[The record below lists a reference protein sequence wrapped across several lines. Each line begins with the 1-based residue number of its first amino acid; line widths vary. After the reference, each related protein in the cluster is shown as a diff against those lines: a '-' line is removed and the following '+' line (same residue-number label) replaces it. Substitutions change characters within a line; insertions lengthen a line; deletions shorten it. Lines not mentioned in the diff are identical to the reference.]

1 VPIQEL
7 VDFFNDRFQDDRVQ
21 YLPDEPLRLRGDRVV
36 GQFCGFRISSR
47 FRPLLRAADLE
58 IESHEACT
66 HVTSSAGQLLGT
78 RELFDAAALARAVV
92 YVDRLGRLVH
102 MLNYL
107 VHSDRYRTLFLRVE
121 PRHVLG
127 VRADHGRDFEDVLNR
142 CGLAP
147 AQVVIT
153 LDSVIR
159 GAESPALLEGLQ
171 NYRRNGYRIAV
182 LVDRTILALNGID
195 PLLAL
200 APDYAR
206 LDGAFAYA
214 ALARF
219 EVNSEYRH
227 AVRRLRDRGTA
238 VIQDDVET
246 NTQARFAADAGVEL
260 LSGPLAGLAVKDIHW
275 KDPSRQLH
283 LLHQV
288 DHKPSTLNLRFS
300 A

>member
-1 VPIQEL
+1 MPIQEL

-21 YLPDEPLRLRGDRVV
+21 YLPDEPLRLRGERVV
-36 GQFCGFRISSR
+36 AQFYGFRLSSR
-47 FRPLLRAADLE
+47 FRPLLRAADLG

-66 HVTSSAGQLLGT
+66 HVTSGDGQLLGT
-78 RELFDAAALARAVV
+78 RELFDAAALANAVV
-92 YVDRLGRLVH
+92 YVDRLSRLVH

-127 VRADHGRDFEDVLNR
+127 VSGDHGRYFEDVLHR

-159 GAESPALLEGLQ
+159 GGQSPALLEGLQ

-182 LVDRTILALNGID
+182 LVDRTVLALNGID

-200 APDYAR
+200 APEFAR
-206 LDGAFAYA
+206 LDGTFAYA
-214 ALARF
+214 ALARP
-219 EVNSEYRH
+219 EADSDYRH
-227 AVRRLRDRGTA
+227 VVSRFRDSGTA
-238 VIQDDVET
+238 MIQDDVET
-246 NTQARFAADAGVEL
+246 NSQARFAGDAGVEL
-260 LSGPLAGLAVKDIHW
+260 LSGPLAGLAGKDIHW
-275 KDPSRQLH
+275 NGSSSQPLMLQQAVRKR
-283 LLHQV
+283 
-288 DHKPSTLNLRFS
+288 STINLRFS